1 MFRLIAVSDR
11 SQCPR
16 DYLQQIADLFDW
28 GVTDLILREKNLPVS
43 EYRRLAEQ
51 VLAVAEEKH
60 CRCILHNFVDVAK
73 ETGADAIHLPIP
85 VAEKQTGL
93 HAFFHTVGMSTHSIE
108 QVRQAEKLGADYVT
122 FGHVFPSTCKP
133 GLAPRGISM
142 LEEIC
147 AASSVP
153 VYAIGGITSETI
165 AQVRQA
171 GAAGACI
178 MSAAMKA
185 DQREIRR
192 FLQESQLFL
201 RKSLTVRAASVCTQ
215 WKTERKTE

>member
-1 MFRLIAVSDR
+1 
-11 SQCPR
+11 
-16 DYLQQIADLFDW
+16 
-28 GVTDLILREKNLPVS
+28 
-43 EYRRLAEQ
+43 
-51 VLAVAEEKH
+51 
-60 CRCILHNFVDVAK
+60 
-73 ETGADAIHLPIP
+73 
-85 VAEKQTGL
+85 
-93 HAFFHTVGMSTHSIE
+93 
-108 QVRQAEKLGADYVT
+108 
-122 FGHVFPSTCKP
+122 
-133 GLAPRGISM
+133 M